1 MGFVMYKVYENQ
13 IEGVKVSDKIYYNKI
28 SSSDGKTHHS
38 GDKPRRNGS
47 MLVQYITPESLAI
60 PNIAGYLCI
69 WIFRY

>member
-13 IEGVKVSDKIYYNKI
+13 DRRCKEVSDKIYYNKI

-47 MLVQYITPESLAI
+47 MLVQYITPESLLYQI
-60 PNIAGYLCI
+60 
-69 WIFRY
+69 